1 MEAKHLTF
9 SYGKNTVL
17 KDVSA
22 KFKEKGITTLLG
34 ANGSGK
40 STLFNICTK
49 NLTPERGIII
59 LDGENIF
66 DINQK
71 KFAGKVAIVHQQ
83 NRIMGDINVRQ
94 LVSYG
99 RTPYMKLMR
108 GYDKE
113 DNDAIDWAIDVTGL
127 RDVSE
132 RPVVSLSGGQR
143 QRVWIAMSLAQK
155 SQMLFLD
162 EPTTYLDIK
171 YQIELLE
178 LIRNLNRELGITIV
192 MVLHD
197 INQAIK
203 YSDRVIGLK
212 SGKIKFEGAPN
223 DVITDESV
231 SGLYDIELAVESFKG
246 LKVVMPKD

>member
-1 MEAKHLTF
+1 M
-9 SYGKNTVL
+9 
-17 KDVSA
+17 
-22 KFKEKGITTLLG
+22 LG

-127 RDVSE
+127 KDVSE

-155 SQMLFLD
+155 SQMLFLNK
-162 EPTTYLDIK
+162 PTI
-171 YQIELLE
+171 
-178 LIRNLNRELGITIV
+178 NNRGSSVFYSAAITAFT
-192 MVLHD
+192 
-197 INQAIK
+197 AI
-203 YSDRVIGLK
+203 
-212 SGKIKFEGAPN
+212 F
-223 DVITDESV
+223 
-231 SGLYDIELAVESFKG
+231 
-246 LKVVMPKD
+246 

>member
-71 KFAGKVAIVHQQ
+71 KFAGKVAIVHQLSGSCITQ
-83 NRIMGDINVRQ
+83 STKLLSIRYFRIFRSAPPRYITPGKQTMAAVPLDASHERLCMMKARSAFDFGA
-94 LVSYG
+94 
-99 RTPYMKLMR
+99 RTPAGEKR
-108 GYDKE
+108 GSL
-113 DNDAIDWAIDVTGL
+113 IIRGL
-127 RDVSE
+127 AS
-132 RPVVSLSGGQR
+132 PSQR
-143 QRVWIAMSLAQK
+143 M
-155 SQMLFLD
+155 
-162 EPTTYLDIK
+162 E
-171 YQIELLE
+171 
-178 LIRNLNRELGITIV
+178 
-192 MVLHD
+192 
-197 INQAIK
+197 
-203 YSDRVIGLK
+203 
-212 SGKIKFEGAPN
+212 
-223 DVITDESV
+223 
-231 SGLYDIELAVESFKG
+231 
-246 LKVVMPKD
+246 

>member
-83 NRIMGDINVRQ
+83 NWIMGDINVRQ

-108 GYDKE
+108 GYDKIQRPE
-113 DNDAIDWAIDVTGL
+113 IQSLCGHQVVLRRRSRNGRNPSHANPQSASLLLSAIRDA
-127 RDVSE
+127 
-132 RPVVSLSGGQR
+132 
-143 QRVWIAMSLAQK
+143 
-155 SQMLFLD
+155 
-162 EPTTYLDIK
+162 
-171 YQIELLE
+171 
-178 LIRNLNRELGITIV
+178 
-192 MVLHD
+192 
-197 INQAIK
+197 
-203 YSDRVIGLK
+203 
-212 SGKIKFEGAPN
+212 
-223 DVITDESV
+223 
-231 SGLYDIELAVESFKG
+231 
-246 LKVVMPKD
+246 